1 MIRQFANLDVEMLF
15 PDGVHSCFSRERLEW
30 IITNNKGMK
39 RSFKDGVFTD
49 LAPIPCA
56 VETDAVSGARMMI
69 REDEIVSVTY
79 QDGSMY
85 CQHRDG
91 TKFHTSSDGSEI
103 RVEKR
108 NYASHIVKIGHSV
121 DQACDGPFRRAL
133 DDVVLETYLPD
144 GTLSQTFRDMVADKA
159 DQTEKECFRTM
170 INRSDLSVVI
180 TDTLGNISVITSNTR
195 DSLNELGE
203 KKRLGMDV
211 DYL

>member
-1 MIRQFANLDVEMLF
+1 
-15 PDGVHSCFSRERLEW
+15 
-30 IITNNKGMK
+30 
-39 RSFKDGVFTD
+39 
-49 LAPIPCA
+49 
-56 VETDAVSGARMMI
+56 MMI

-108 NYASHIVKIGHSV
+108 NYASHIVKIGHSA
-121 DQACDGPFRRAL
+121 DQACDGPFRRAM

-159 DQTEKECFRTM
+159 DQSEKECFRTM
-170 INRSDLSVVI
+170 INRSDLSVII